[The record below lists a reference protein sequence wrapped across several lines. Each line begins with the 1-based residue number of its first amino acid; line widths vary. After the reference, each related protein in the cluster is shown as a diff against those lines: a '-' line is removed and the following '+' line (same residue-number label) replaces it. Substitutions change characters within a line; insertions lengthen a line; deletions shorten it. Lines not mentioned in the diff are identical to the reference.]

1 MFRQDRTNPSTAVSN
16 WRGRHDT
23 PKAWPSTAVST
34 WLNGGLFG
42 AAAGG
47 GFAYVLGTGQNA
59 SYAYLDFI
67 DKFAYADDTRSTLS
81 ATMDDG
87 FKDSSSMGNPS
98 SAAYCTGGENATVG
112 LTDETNKIAFADD
125 THSML
130 TSTLSTGFYGG
141 SCLSNAGVKGY
152 YCGGNKYP
160 IVSTIQ
166 LLTFST
172 EAWSTSGTSLNYAP
186 LTGGSF
192 NNNAVAGYVLGTYTG
207 STSQIDKVL
216 FSNDSVST
224 LSATL
229 SPAGGYVSGGMGDAG
244 VAGYVKNY
252 GSPYTTIQ
260 KITFA
265 TDAHSALSATA
276 TKSKYQPQTSATG
289 TAGYFIGGK
298 TDATN
303 ASAVV
308 ERLEFPAETVSTIS
322 AVLSAGTSRASA
334 ATNELALA

>member
-1 MFRQDRTNPSTAVSN
+1 MPIRPIEHGIFASS
-16 WRGRHDT
+16 
-23 PKAWPSTAVST
+23 
-34 WLNGGLFG
+34 G

-59 SYAYLDFI
+59 SGGFLEFI

-87 FKDSSSMGNPS
+87 HKDSSSMANPG
-98 SAAYCTGGENATVG
+98 SAAYCTGGENLGG
-112 LTDETNKIAFADD
+112 LTDETDKIAFADD

-130 TSTLSTGFYGG
+130 TSTLSDGFYGG

-207 STSQIDKVL
+207 STSQIDKVT
-216 FSNDSVST
+216 FSDDSVST

-276 TKSKYQPQTSATG
+276 IKSRYQAQTSATG
-289 TAGYFIGGK
+289 TAGYFMGGK
-298 TDATN
+298 TDATD

-322 AVLSAGTSRASA
+322 AVISSGEHRASA